1 METKIIDE
9 GKKLGTISVFGDLD
23 GSTSPTLLK
32 EIEGLIEQDMTN
44 IILDFTEIE
53 FISSSGIGVIAVSS
67 KDISQKEGKLIVVCN
82 NKKVLSLFDITNLS
96 KVITVYKTMDE
107 ATATF

>member
-1 METKIIDE
+1 METKVIDAE
-9 GKKLGTISVFGDLD
+9 KKLGSISVFGDLD

-32 EIEGLIEQDMTN
+32 EIEEMIGQGTTN

-67 KDISQKEGKLIVVCN
+67 KDISQRQGKLIVVCS

-96 KVITVYKTMDE
+96 KVITVFKTMDE
-107 ATATF
+107 ALAAV

>member
-1 METKIIDE
+1 METKVVDAE
-9 GKKLGTISVFGDLD
+9 KKIGSVTVFGDLD

-32 EIEGLIEQDMTN
+32 EIEGLIEQGMIN
-44 IILDFTEIE
+44 IILDFSGIE

-67 KDISQKEGKLIVVCN
+67 KDISQRSGKLIVVCN

-96 KVITVYKTMDE
+96 KVITIHKTMDE
-107 ATATF
+107 ALGAV

>member
-1 METKIIDE
+1 MKTQIIDAE
-9 GKKLGTISVFGDLD
+9 KHLGSISVFGDLD

-32 EIEGLIEQDMTN
+32 EIDGLIEQGTLN
-44 IILDFTEIE
+44 VILDFSEIE

-67 KDISQKEGKLIVVCN
+67 KDISQKEGKLIVVCD

-96 KVITVYKTMDE
+96 KVITIYKTMDD
-107 ATATF
+107 AVASI

>member
-1 METKIIDE
+1 METKIIDAD
-9 GKKLGTISVFGDLD
+9 KKIGSVTVFGDLD

-32 EIEGLIEQDMTN
+32 EIESLIEQGMVN
-44 IILDFTEIE
+44 VILDFSGIE

-67 KDISQKEGKLIVVCN
+67 KDISQRSGKLIVVCN

-96 KVITVYKTMDE
+96 KVITIHKAMDE
-107 ATATF
+107 AIASL

>member
-1 METKIIDE
+1 METKIIDAD
-9 GKKLGTISVFGDLD
+9 KKIGSVTVFGDLD

-32 EIEGLIEQDMTN
+32 EIEGLIEQGMIN
-44 IILDFTEIE
+44 IILDFSAIE

-67 KDISQKEGKLIVVCN
+67 KDISQRNGKLIVVCN

-96 KVITVYKTMDE
+96 KVITIHKTQEE
-107 ATATF
+107 ALAAV

>member
-1 METKIIDE
+1 METKVVDAE
-9 GKKLGTISVFGDLD
+9 KKIGSVTVFGDLD

-32 EIEGLIEQDMTN
+32 EIEGLIEQGMIN
-44 IILDFTEIE
+44 VILDFSGIE

-67 KDISQKEGKLIVVCN
+67 KDISQRNGKLIVVCN

-96 KVITVYKTMDE
+96 KVITINKTMDE
-107 ATATF
+107 ALGAV